1 MTCVTTEYT
10 VVNGT
15 FYRKVVPYDL
25 IQVLEDIRQRRQFVY
40 VTYCYGMTTETIRCT
55 VGRSTGEIKIPLE
68 IRSKRSYG
76 GGGMFD
82 DCIIEI
88 RALKKDGGRILW
100 RKA

>member
-40 VTYCYGMTTETIRCT
+40 VTYCYGMTTETVRCT

-88 RALKKDGGRILW
+88 RELKKDGGRTLW